1 MNAPLWRN
9 GALAL
14 SLALLPA
21 ALAAQAAPP
30 ALTLDQAVRTARENN
45 PDFLSTANDLR
56 SSRAAVKQA
65 RWDLLPTASA
75 STGFGYT
82 AAGEVRQGS
91 VQLASGEP
99 VVYSSSYQLQAN
111 YTLSGSKLF
120 APTVARAQE
129 HATAQRIVGS
139 EANLV
144 SNVVQEY
151 LSVLQAQEE
160 QEQAEHEVA
169 RTAEHVRLAQA
180 RLQVG
185 AGTPLDLRSA
195 QVQKGQAD
203 VKLVQQQAA
212 LETER
217 LRLGQLMGVPLAPGT
232 RLTSQFQLFEPAWSA
247 DSLVP
252 IALRN
257 NPNLLAARASAS
269 AAETQIRSAR
279 TSYLPSMSLYVTQ
292 TGYAQHLGNENGL
305 YQQALAS
312 AQTSATLCQ
321 RDNMLNQSV
330 GLPQKQCIDPTSEAY
345 QTGLRNTISD
355 QNGKYPFHYARQPW
369 QAGLSFSLP
378 IFTGAS
384 RSRQVEEARVAAQDA
399 SLATRSLE
407 LKLQADIAAA
417 TLSLH
422 TAYRT
427 AELQEEVRQQAAE
440 QLRLAQERFR
450 YGAAN
455 SVDVTDA
462 EANLDQAERA
472 KINAVY
478 AFHKS
483 LAALEAL
490 IGQPLR

>member
-1 MNAPLWRN
+1 MNTPLCIK
-9 GALAL
+9 LYIDI
-14 SLALLPA
+14 SFALLPA
-21 ALAAQAAPP
+21 ALGAQAAGPT
-30 ALTLDQAVRTARENN
+30 LTMDQAVRTARENN
-45 PDFLSTANDLR
+45 PDFLQTANDLR

-65 RWDLLPTASA
+65 RLDLLPSASA
-75 STGFGYT
+75 STGFNYT
-82 AAGEVRQGS
+82 APGDVRTGS
-91 VQLASGEP
+91 VTVASQQP
-99 VVYSSSYQLQAN
+99 STYSSDYVLQAQ
-111 YTLSGSKLF
+111 YQLSGSKLL

-129 HATAQRIVGS
+129 RATAQRIAGS

-144 SNVVQEY
+144 SSVVQEY

-160 QEQAEHEVA
+160 VEQADHEVA

-203 VKLVQQQAA
+203 VKLVQAQAA

-217 LRLGQLMGVPLAPGT
+217 LRLGQLMGAPLAEGT
-232 RLTSQFQLFEPAWSA
+232 RLVSQFQLFEPAWSA
-247 DSLVP
+247 DTLVP
-252 IALRN
+252 IAIRN
-257 NPNLLAARASAS
+257 NPNLLAARASAAAS
-269 AAETQIRSAR
+269 ATQIRSAR
-279 TSYLPSMSLYVTQ
+279 SAYLPSLSLSVQQLGYVQRFGGDIFDQQLAIAQRSAQNCQTQ
-292 TGYAQHLGNENGL
+292 NAIFRSAGLAETTCSDPSSAAFQSQLRSAISNQNGL
-305 YQQALAS
+305 
-312 AQTSATLCQ
+312 
-321 RDNMLNQSV
+321 
-330 GLPQKQCIDPTSEAY
+330 
-345 QTGLRNTISD
+345 
-355 QNGKYPFHYARQPW
+355 YPFHYARQPW
-369 QAGLSFSLP
+369 QAGLTLSLP
-378 IFTGAS
+378 VFTGGQ
-384 RSRQVEEARVAAQDA
+384 RGRQIEEARVAAQDA
-399 SLATRSLE
+399 GYQVRSLE
-407 LKLQADIAAA
+407 FKLQADISAA
-417 TLSLH
+417 TLTLR

-427 AELQEEVRQQAAE
+427 AQLQEEVRQQAAE

>member
-14 SLALLPA
+14 SLALLPG
-21 ALAAQAAPP
+21 ALAAQATPP
-30 ALTLDQAVRTARENN
+30 ALTLEQAVQAARQNN

-56 SSRAAVKQA
+56 SSRAALKQA
-65 RWDLLPTASA
+65 RWDLLPTANA
-75 STGFGYT
+75 STTFGYT
-82 AAGEVRQGS
+82 ASGEVRQGS
-91 VQLASGEP
+91 VQLAAREP
-99 VVYSSSYQLQAN
+99 VVYSSNYQLSAT
-111 YTLSGSKLF
+111 YALSGSKLL

-129 HATAQRIVGS
+129 HATAQRIAGS

-144 SNVVQEY
+144 SQVVQEY

-160 QEQAEHEVA
+160 MEQAEHEVA

-217 LRLGQLMGVPLAPGT
+217 LRLGQLMGAPLTAGT
-232 RLTSQFQLFEPAWSA
+232 RLTSQFQLFAPAWSA

-252 IALRN
+252 IAIRN
-257 NPNLLAARASAS
+257 NPNLLAARASVS

-279 TSYLPSMSLYVTQ
+279 TAYLPTMSLSVYQ
-292 TGYAQHLGNENGL
+292 TGYTQRLGNQSGL
-305 YQQALAS
+305 YQSALAS
-312 AQTSATLCQ
+312 AVNSASICQ
-321 RDNMLNQSV
+321 RDNLLNQSV
-330 GLPQKQCIDPTSEAY
+330 GLPANTCIDPTSAAY
-345 QTGLRNTISD
+345 QSALRNSISD
-355 QNGKYPFHYARQPW
+355 QNGRYPFHYTRQPW
-369 QAGLSFSLP
+369 QAGLTLSLP
-378 IFTGAS
+378 VFTGAA

-399 SLATRSLE
+399 DLAVRSLE
-407 LKLQADIAAA
+407 LKLQADIAVA
-417 TLSLH
+417 TLSLQ

-427 AELQEEVRQQAAE
+427 AQLQEEVRQQAAE

>member
-1 MNAPLWRN
+1 MNAPLWRH

-14 SLALLPA
+14 SFALLPA
-21 ALAAQAAPP
+21 ALGAQAAGPT
-30 ALTLDQAVRTARENN
+30 LTLDQAVRAARENN
-45 PDFLSTANDLR
+45 PDFLQTANDLR
-56 SSRAAVKQA
+56 GSRAAVRQA
-65 RWDLLPTASA
+65 RMDLLPTAAATS
-75 STGFGYT
+75 GFNYT
-82 AAGEVRQGS
+82 APGEVRSGS
-91 VQLASGEP
+91 VTLASQQP
-99 VVYSSSYQLQAN
+99 SSYISDFSLGAN
-111 YTLSGSKLF
+111 YQMSGSKLL

-129 HATAQRIVGS
+129 RATAQRIAGS

-144 SNVVQEY
+144 GNVVQEY

-160 QEQAEHEVA
+160 VEQAEHEVA

-180 RLQVG
+180 RLTVG

-203 VKLVQQQAA
+203 VKLVQQQAT

-217 LRLGQLMGVPLAPGT
+217 LRLGQLMGAPLQPGT
-232 RLTSQFQLFEPAWSA
+232 HLVSQFQLFEPGWSA
-247 DSLVP
+247 DSLVA
-252 IALRN
+252 IAIRN
-257 NPNLLAARASAS
+257 NPNLLAARATAS
-269 AAETQIRSAR
+269 AAGTQIRQAR
-279 TSYLPSMSLYVTQ
+279 TAYLPSLSMYVQQ
-292 TGYAQHLGNENGL
+292 TGYTERLGSGYYDQLLSRATSTAQSCQTENVIFK
-305 YQQALAS
+305 A
-312 AQTSATLCQ
+312 
-321 RDNMLNQSV
+321 V
-330 GLPQKQCIDPTSEAY
+330 GLPENTCADPTSAAF
-345 QTGLRNTISD
+345 QSQLRGLVND
-355 QNGKYPFHYARQPW
+355 QNSRYPFHYTRQPW
-369 QAGLSFSLP
+369 QAGLTLTLPVFS
-378 IFTGAS
+378 GGS
-384 RSRQVEEARVAAQDA
+384 RARQVEEARVAAQDA
-399 SLATRSLE
+399 SLAVRSLE
-407 LKLQADIAAA
+407 LKLQADISGALL
-417 TLSLH
+417 TLS

-427 AELQEEVRQQAAE
+427 AQLQEEVRQQAAE